1 MNIIEIIGKKRD
13 KQALSEEEIN
23 YFIDEYVDGK
33 IKDYQASAL
42 LMAIQLNGMNIT
54 ETIALT
60 NAMLHSGDIIDLSG
74 ISGIKSD
81 KHSTGG
87 VGDKVSLVLC
97 PLLASCGAKIAKMSG
112 RGLGHTGGTID
123 KLEAIPHYKVDIS
136 IKQFIKQVN
145 DINVAIV
152 GQTGNLVPADKK
164 LYALRDVTGTVGSI
178 PLIASSIMSKKLASG
193 TDTILL
199 DVKVGQGA
207 FMKNI
212 EEARALSKLM
222 IEIGENLHRD
232 VKAVITDMDQPLGY
246 AIGNT
251 LEVKEVIETLQ
262 GNGPEDLTTLCLEL
276 GAIML
281 VQAQIYQDKK
291 AARTALEENL
301 HNGKGFEKL
310 VELVKAQ
317 KGDTSVILD
326 PSNFAVAKK
335 IKAIKSPQSGYL
347 NKMNALKIG
356 QVALELGAGRHQKE
370 DDIDFA
376 AGIVLAKK
384 VNDYIEKGEV
394 IAHLH
399 SDKAISKELQNN
411 FIDALVLSKKADG
424 NDKLI
429 FDIIE

>member
-13 KQALSEEEIN
+13 KQALTKEEIN
-23 YFIDEYVDGK
+23 YFIEEYVAGN

-42 LMAIQLNGMNIT
+42 LMAIQLNGMDIN

-87 VGDKVSLVLC
+87 VGDKVTLVLC

-123 KLEAIPHYKVDIS
+123 KLEAIPHYQVDIS
-136 IKQFIKQVN
+136 IKRFIKQVN
-145 DINVAIV
+145 DINIAIV

-222 IEIGENLHRD
+222 IEIGENLNRD

-246 AIGNT
+246 AIGNA
-251 LEVKEVIETLQ
+251 LEVKEVIDTLH

-291 AARTALEENL
+291 AARKALEANL
-301 HNGKGFEKL
+301 YNGKGFDKF

-326 PSNFAVAKK
+326 PSRFSDAKK
-335 IKAIKSPQSGYL
+335 SKAIKSPQSGYL
-347 NKMNALKIG
+347 NKMDALKIG

-370 DDIDFA
+370 ADIDFA

-394 IAHLH
+394 IAHLY
-399 SDKAISKELQNN
+399 SDKTISKELQND

-424 NDKLI
+424 NEKLI

>member
-1 MNIIEIIGKKRD
+1 MNIIEIISKKRD
-13 KQALSEEEIN
+13 KQALTEAEIN
-23 YFIDEYVDGK
+23 YFIEEYVSDN

-42 LMAIQLNGMNIT
+42 LMAIQLNGMDIK
-54 ETIALT
+54 ETISLT

-87 VGDKVSLVLC
+87 VGDKVTLVLC

-145 DINVAIV
+145 DINIAIV

-164 LYALRDVTGTVGSI
+164 LYALRDVTGTVDSI

-222 IEIGENLHRD
+222 IEIGENLNRD

-291 AARTALEENL
+291 AARVALEENL

-326 PSNFAVAKK
+326 PSRFSVAKK

-347 NKMNALKIG
+347 NKMDALKIG

-384 VNDYIEKGEV
+384 VNDYIEEGEV

-399 SDKAISKELQNN
+399 SDKAISKELQNA

-424 NDKLI
+424 NEKLI

>member
-23 YFIDEYVDGK
+23 YFIEEYVDGK

-42 LMAIQLNGMNIT
+42 LMAVQLNGMNIT

-145 DINVAIV
+145 DINIAIV

-291 AARTALEENL
+291 AARAALEENL

>member
-23 YFIDEYVDGK
+23 YFIEEYVDGK

-145 DINVAIV
+145 DINIAIV

-222 IEIGENLHRD
+222 IEIGENLDRD

-399 SDKAISKELQNN
+399 SNKAISKELQNN